1 MTSIGLM
8 GPGVGILCLTFIGC
22 NPSGAVIILCCAVM
36 LSGASLSGYNLNQ
49 IELSPNYAGTLRGAS
64 STVANICGFATPAVV
79 GIVTNGQVCYKMSLI
94 PRFGIRELKICNFLM
109 VTVKYLRKNRPK

>member
-1 MTSIGLM
+1 
-8 GPGVGILCLTFIGC
+8 
-22 NPSGAVIILCCAVM
+22 M

-79 GIVTNGQVCYKMSLI
+79 GIVTNGQVCYEISLI
-94 PRFGIRELKICNFLM
+94 ARFGIRENM
-109 VTVKYLRKNRPK
+109 SRTS